1 MLQSESVFLSIG
13 TFYGIARD
21 SVMSLSV
28 EFFSGAPEKNST
40 VEFFSGAPEKNSTL
54 SDRIVTRVRLSLMI
68 SLGLD
73 DLIVKSR
80 FVVIYRLFFIVY
92 EVKKHRE
99 AMPQL

>member
-21 SVMSLSV
+21 SVMSLS
-28 EFFSGAPEKNST
+28 

-99 AMPQL
+99 AMP